1 MSLSCLKA
9 RLTDG
14 LSPPHRWRADARP
27 ARSDF
32 DLNPGAS
39 RWVEG
44 PLKPAAVLIPV
55 LATRDGASVL
65 LTRRADSLARHTG
78 QIAFPGGRLDTGETA
93 VEAALREAREE
104 VDLDPALVQVLGLSD
119 PYETGTGYLVTPV
132 VGWIESEPALTAS
145 PDEVAEIFRTPW
157 DFLMDPANHSRDHLE
172 ATDGVRRWFWAMTWQ
187 DRYIWGATAGIIRG
201 LRARL
206 YGDEVDVADAVA
218 EDAA

>member
-1 MSLSCLKA
+1 MSLTSLKA
-9 RLTDG
+9 RLIEG
-14 LSPPHRWRADARP
+14 LAPADQWRADGA
-27 ARSDF
+27 ATRSDF

-55 LATRDGASVL
+55 LVTRDGPSVI

-78 QIAFPGGRLDTGETA
+78 QIAFPGGRLDAGETA
-93 VEAALREAREE
+93 VQAALREAREE

-132 VGWIESEPALTAS
+132 VGWIEAEPALVAS

-157 DFLMDPANHSRDHLE
+157 DFLMDPSNHSRDHLE
-172 ATDGVRRWFWAMTWQ
+172 APDGARRWYWSMTWQ
-187 DRYIWGATAGIIRG
+187 ERYIWGATAGIIRG
-201 LRARL
+201 LRHRL
-206 YGDEVDVADAVA
+206 YGEEDDLPAAVA

>member
-1 MSLSCLKA
+1 MSLIALKA
-9 RLTDG
+9 RLLDG
-14 LSPPHRWRADARP
+14 LSPPDQWRSDAAA

-39 RWVEG
+39 RWREG

-55 LATRDGASVL
+55 LVAADGASVI

-78 QIAFPGGRLDTGETA
+78 QIAFPGGRLDAGETA

-132 VGWIESEPALTAS
+132 VGWIEAEPALVPS

-157 DFLMDPANHSRDHLE
+157 DFLMDPSNHSRDHLE
-172 ATDGVRRWFWAMTWQ
+172 APDGVRRWYWSMTWQ
-187 DRYIWGATAGIIRG
+187 ERYIWGATAGIIRG
-201 LRARL
+201 LRHRL
-206 YGDEVDVADAVA
+206 YGEEDDLSAAVA

>member
-1 MSLSCLKA
+1 MSLTTLKA
-9 RLTDG
+9 RLIEG
-14 LSPPHRWRADARP
+14 LSPADQWRADGA
-27 ARSDF
+27 ATRSDF

-55 LATRDGASVL
+55 LVTRDGPSVI

-78 QIAFPGGRLDTGETA
+78 QIAFPGGRLDAGETA

-104 VDLDPALVQVLGLSD
+104 VDLDPGLVQVLGLSD

-132 VGWIESEPALTAS
+132 VGWIEAEPALVAS

-157 DFLMDPANHSRDHLE
+157 DFLMDPSNHSRDHLE
-172 ATDGVRRWFWAMTWQ
+172 APDGARRWYWSMTWQ
-187 DRYIWGATAGIIRG
+187 ERYIWGATAGIIRG
-201 LRARL
+201 LRHRL
-206 YGDEVDVADAVA
+206 YGEEDDLPAAVA